1 MTSITEKKL
10 SERDAIARAAE
21 QFLKAGGK
29 VQRLP
34 GPTLKPLPARRHP
47 QPKVSSKPAN
57 SRRGLTISSFKRY
70 QEAFPEASRLFDT
83 GIPIKHIAQHLSRS
97 EGFILRCLEHYG
109 IDAPAV
115 RAEQKEKALAET
127 IEQIQI
133 MAADGH
139 SIRYVAEQLGISTS
153 RVRYQADRQ
162 GIQFKGAAT

>member
-1 MTSITEKKL
+1 MSAPISGPRLTEQIGAL
-10 SERDAIARAAE
+10 VDQYI
-21 QFLKAGGK
+21 KAGGRIE
-29 VQRLP
+29 RLP
-34 GPTLKPLPARRHP
+34 GTTLKPLPARRHP
-47 QPKVSSKPAN
+47 KPKVSSKPAN
-57 SRRGLTISSFKRY
+57 SRRALIISSFKRY
-70 QEAFPEASRLFDT
+70 EEAFPEASRLFDT

-139 SIRYVAEQLGISTS
+139 SMRYVAEQLGISTS
-153 RVRYQADRQ
+153 RVRYQADRY

>member
-1 MTSITEKKL
+1 MSAPISGPRLTEQIGAL
-10 SERDAIARAAE
+10 VDQYI
-21 QFLKAGGK
+21 KAGGRIE
-29 VQRLP
+29 RLP

-47 QPKVSSKPAN
+47 QPKVSSKPAY
-57 SRRGLTISSFKRY
+57 SRRALTISSFKRY
-70 QEAFPEASRLFDT
+70 EEAFPEASRLFDT
-83 GIPIKHIAQHLSRS
+83 GMPIKHIAQHLSRS

-127 IEQIQI
+127 IEQIKI

-139 SIRYVAEQLGISTS
+139 SMRYVAEQLGISTS
-153 RVRYQADRQ
+153 RVRYQADRY